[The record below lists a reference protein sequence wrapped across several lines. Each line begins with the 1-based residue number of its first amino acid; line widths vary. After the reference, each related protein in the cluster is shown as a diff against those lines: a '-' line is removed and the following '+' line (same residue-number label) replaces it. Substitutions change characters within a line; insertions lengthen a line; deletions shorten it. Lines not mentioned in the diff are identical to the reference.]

1 MKNFLIFLAG
11 MITGAALLFG
21 VAYLYNN
28 SSTPDNGI
36 TMFEQEGD
44 VISTSTFK
52 VIQVVD
58 GGALAMEQMDD
69 MFGLPTGL
77 VVLFVDESENSYYDS
92 QSITIPKGKCARQV
106 GIYKYISKESVEK
119 TVPAVAIRKK

>member
-21 VAYLYNN
+21 VAYFYNN
-28 SSTPDNGI
+28 SSSSDNGI

-44 VISTSTFK
+44 VISTSSFK

-77 VVLFVDESENSYYDS
+77 VVLFVDETENGYYDS

-106 GIYKYISKESVEK
+106 GVYRYVTKESVEK

>member
-21 VAYLYNN
+21 VAYFYNN
-28 SSTPDNGI
+28 SSSDNGI

-44 VISTSTFK
+44 VISTSSFK

-77 VVLFVDESENSYYDS
+77 VVLFVDETENGYYDS

-106 GIYKYISKESVEK
+106 GVYRYVTKESVEK

>member
-11 MITGAALLFG
+11 MISGAVLLFG
-21 VAYLYNN
+21 LNYFYKN
-28 SSTPDNGI
+28 SSSSYNGI

-44 VISTSTFK
+44 IISTNSFR

-69 MFGLPTGL
+69 LFGLPSGL
-77 VVLFVDESENSYYDS
+77 VVLFADEAGNSYYDS
-92 QSITIPKGKCARQV
+92 QSITIPKGK
-106 GIYKYISKESVEK
+106 
-119 TVPAVAIRKK
+119 

>member
-1 MKNFLIFLAG
+1 MKNFLIFLSG
-11 MITGAALLFG
+11 MISGAVLLFG
-21 VAYLYNN
+21 LNYFYKN
-28 SSTPDNGI
+28 SSSSYNGI

-44 VISTSTFK
+44 VISTSSFK

-77 VVLFVDESENSYYDS
+77 VVLFVDETENGYYDS

-106 GIYKYISKESVEK
+106 GVYRYVTKESVEK

>member
-21 VAYLYNN
+21 VAYFYNN
-28 SSTPDNGI
+28 SSSDNGI

-44 VISTSTFK
+44 VISTSSFK

-77 VVLFVDESENSYYDS
+77 VVLFVDETENGYYDS

-106 GIYKYISKESVEK
+106 GIYRYVTKESVEK

>member
-21 VAYLYNN
+21 VAYFYNN
-28 SSTPDNGI
+28 SSSSDNGI

-44 VISTSTFK
+44 VISTSSFK

-77 VVLFVDESENSYYDS
+77 VVLFVDETENGYYDS

-106 GIYKYISKESVEK
+106 GIYRYVTKESVEK

>member
-21 VAYLYNN
+21 VAYLNN
-28 SSTPDNGI
+28 DDSSSPNNGI

-44 VISTSTFK
+44 AISTGSFV

-58 GGALAMEQMDD
+58 GGALAMEVDY
-69 MFGLPTGL
+69 GIPTGL
-77 VVLFVDESENSYYDS
+77 VVLFVDEEGKSYYDS
-92 QSITIPKGKCARQV
+92 QSIKIPKGKCARQI
-106 GIYKYISKESVEK
+106 GLYKYISKESVEK
-119 TVPAVAIRKK
+119 TVPVVAIRAK

>member
-21 VAYLYNN
+21 VAYFYNN
-28 SSTPDNGI
+28 SSSDNGI
-36 TMFEQEGD
+36 TMFEQEDD
-44 VISTSTFK
+44 VISTSSFK

-77 VVLFVDESENSYYDS
+77 VVLFVDETENGYYDS

-106 GIYKYISKESVEK
+106 GIYRYVTKESVEK